1 MQGTPSAIKTAIIGA
16 RGYSGL
22 ELSRILLKHPRT
34 ELVACLAST
43 DDWKL
48 DSYLPE
54 SAAKKVG
61 ILPMSALETLTGKVD
76 VVFLAT
82 PAEVSIELAPKLL
95 AAGMS
100 VIDLSGAFRIELST
114 FSKWYGFEHTQ
125 PALIQQAQ
133 FGLCP
138 WVGPKPSSRGPV
150 LVSNPGCYATSIL
163 MALMPVLKDG
173 LIKPETLV
181 IDAKSGSS
189 GAGRKASEDLLF
201 TEVDG
206 ECLPYRVGKHQHTP
220 EIIQCLEKMTGVTI
234 DPIFTTSLL
243 ATRRGII
250 SGIYARLSSKV
261 SSKSKTDAM
270 NALAASFNNAYEA
283 YPLVAHGPVDRKL
296 PSLKRVVG
304 SARTQISYTVE
315 GDKLYLFSA
324 IDNLMKGAASQAVEN
339 LNRLIDAPLSLGLED
354 LEGLL

>member
-1 MQGTPSAIKTAIIGA
+1 MTKQTPIIRTAIIGA

-22 ELSRILLKHPRT
+22 ELARLLMKHPRA
-34 ELVACLAST
+34 ELVACLAAT

-54 SAAKKVG
+54 SAAKKVPV
-61 ILPMSALETLTGKVD
+61 LPMKALDTLKGKVD
-76 VVFLAT
+76 VMFLAT
-82 PAEVSIELAPKLL
+82 PAEVSLELAPSLL
-95 AAGMS
+95 KDGQKDGMN
-100 VIDLSGAFRIELST
+100 VIDLSGAYRITAQSYP
-114 FSKWYGFEHTQ
+114 KWYGMEHSS
-125 PALIQQAQ
+125 PDLIEKAQ
-133 FGLCP
+133 YGLCP
-138 WVGPKPSSRGPV
+138 WVGPKQGAKTPQ
-150 LVSNPGCYATSIL
+150 LISNPGCYATSVL
-163 MALMPVLKDG
+163 MALAPLLRDKA
-173 LIKPETLV
+173 IKPETIV
-181 IDAKSGSS
+181 IDAKSGTS
-189 GAGRKASEDLLF
+189 GAGRKANEDQLF

-220 EIIQCLEKMTGVTI
+220 EIIQSLEKIAGVTI

-243 ATRRGII
+243 SVRRGII
-250 SGIYARLSSKV
+250 AGIYARLENGVTAKDIASSFVK
-261 SSKSKTDAM
+261 
-270 NALAASFNNAYEA
+270 AYEG

-339 LNRLIDAPLSLGLED
+339 LNRLIDSPLSTGLED
-354 LEGLL
+354 CEGVL